1 MRQPP
6 LILVIDDDPDNR
18 DIVSIRLEAQN
29 LSIATAVDGVDGLAK
44 ARELKPDL
52 IICDVAMPRM
62 DGIEVVRQLKAD
74 PALPFIPVILLTA
87 RGDLSDIVAGF
98 DMGAD
103 DYLVK
108 PAEPAALAA
117 RVRAMLRIK
126 ALQDQ
131 VRDQATRLEAQ
142 ATELAALNATLEARV
157 AAQVE
162 EIRRM
167 SELKRF
173 LTPQLAELITS
184 PGNARLLESHRRD
197 IVALFCDLRG
207 FTAFAETS
215 EPEDVMGVLGQY
227 HKVIGPLIHRAEG
240 TIERFAGDGILV
252 FFNDP
257 FEIPSPARR
266 ATGLAVEMRQ
276 AVSSLI
282 QDWSKRG
289 FRIGFGIGI
298 AQGYATLGTIGFEGR
313 RDYAPIGTVT
323 NTAARLCGEAGD
335 GQILVTQRVASAID
349 GHARLEPLGEMALK
363 GLARPVAVFNVTSI
377 DP

>member
-6 LILVIDDDPDNR
+6 LILVIDDDADNR
-18 DIVSIRLEAQN
+18 DIVSRRLEAQKFQ
-29 LSIATAVDGVDGLAK
+29 IASAVDGIDGLDK
-44 ARELKPDL
+44 IRELNPDL
-52 IICDVAMPRM
+52 VICDVTMPRM
-62 DGIEVVRQLKAD
+62 DGIEVVRQVKAD
-74 PALPFIPVILLTA
+74 KSLPFIPVILLTA
-87 RGDLSDIVAGF
+87 RGDLADIVAGL
-98 DMGAD
+98 DQGAD

-108 PAEPAALAA
+108 PAEPAALLA

-126 ALQDQ
+126 ALQDKIA
-131 VRDQATRLEAQ
+131 DQAVQLEQ
-142 ATELAALNATLEARV
+142 QTIELAGLNATLEARV

-162 EIRRM
+162 EIGRI

-173 LTPQLAELITS
+173 LTPQLAELIVT

-215 EPEDVMGVLGQY
+215 EPEDVMSVLRQY
-227 HKVIGPLIHRAEG
+227 HSVVGPLIHRAEG
-240 TIERFAGDGILV
+240 TIERFAGDGILT

-257 FEIPSPARR
+257 IEIPEPARR
-266 ATGLAVEMRQ
+266 ATELAVEMRD
-276 AVSSLI
+276 AVSDLI

-298 AQGYATLGTIGFEGR
+298 AQGYATIGTIGFEAR

-323 NTAARLCGEAGD
+323 NTAARLCSEAND
-335 GQILVTQRVASAID
+335 GQILITQRIASAID
-349 GHARLEPLGEMALK
+349 GRVRLEPLGDMALK
-363 GLARPVAVFNVTSI
+363 GLSRPIAVYNVAGLAG
-377 DP
+377 